1 MRKRHLAAN
10 FLFNRSLIY
19 TITSAVSAMVEKND
33 AFGEGVVS
41 RKIHLNQNCC
51 PQGCLNLCQVSTFV
65 SGVSALWTLFILW
78 HLQACH
84 NFSYREEAHK
94 TNEISH
100 KTLSISLLKAKPTF
114 SSQNVFFIFWEE
126 IIVVRGILTVHIFHS
141 FSLNHNWD
149 L

>member
-19 TITSAVSAMVEKND
+19 TITSAVSAMVEK
-33 AFGEGVVS
+33 
-41 RKIHLNQNCC
+41 RCWRR
-51 PQGCLNLCQVSTFV
+51 
-65 SGVSALWTLFILW
+65 SGIKKNPFKSKLLPPRMSESLPSFNFCEWSMSALWTLFILW

-100 KTLSISLLKAKPTF
+100 KTLSISLLKANQLFLLKM
-114 SSQNVFFIFWEE
+114 SSLFFEK
-126 IIVVRGILTVHIFHS
+126 R
-141 FSLNHNWD
+141 
-149 L
+149 

>member
-19 TITSAVSAMVEKND
+19 TITSAVRTAMAEKND

-100 KTLSISLLKAKPTF
+100 KTLSISLLAANQLFLLKMSLFF
-114 SSQNVFFIFWEE
+114 SGEE
-126 IIVVRGILTVHIFHS
+126 IIV
-141 FSLNHNWD
+141 
-149 L
+149 